1 MDTPNTFVAVNHIEA
16 EPTYIERFEM
26 LFKSRAHA
34 IDSSSGFQSMYVLK
48 PNNPEDAYLIISYWD
63 SEEHFIAWNKS
74 SAFTDGH
81 KRGFEDMKAA
91 HKEGGKP
98 PMKST
103 YKTYT
108 ILTR

>member
-1 MDTPNTFVAVNHIEA
+1 METPDTFVAVNYIEA
-16 EPTYIERFEM
+16 EPEYIERFEM

-34 IDSSSGFQSMYVLK
+34 IDTSTGFQSMHVLK
-48 PNNPEDAYLIISYWD
+48 PNNPEDAYLIVSYWD
-63 SEEHFIAWNKS
+63 SEDQFKAWNKS
-74 SAFTDGH
+74 PAFTEGH
-81 KRGFEDMKAA
+81 KRGFGDMKAA
-91 HKEGGKP
+91 HKEGTKP

>member
-1 MDTPNTFVAVNHIEA
+1 MNTSDTFVAVNHIET
-16 EPTYIERFEM
+16 EPEYVERFEM

-34 IDSSSGFQSMYVLK
+34 IDSNSGFQSMHVLK

-63 SEEHFIAWNKS
+63 SEEQFKAWNKS
-74 SAFTDGH
+74 SAFMEGH
-81 KRGFEDMKAA
+81 KRGFEDMKTIIKA
-91 HKEGGKP
+91 GGKP

-103 YKTYT
+103 YRTYT